1 MKKYLFLIAATCA
14 LLSCAK
20 EGFQESTAPDYVL
33 SDNGANGK
41 IISFS
46 VEVEPSSETKATISS
61 STNFTWGASD
71 RAAVYTSDGTTKV
84 ELTPSEIE
92 GGKATF
98 TGEVPSGKTVDEGA
112 IVVYPASFLTG
123 PSSITFPDS
132 YDDAAETKGQGT
144 VLAAKVASGKNLSF
158 KYLAATLRASITDV
172 PSIATSITV
181 TSTQTLT
188 GVHTIDFTGSTP
200 SLSPSSTA
208 KVITFSS
215 PANGNN
221 VLIIPVP
228 KTGVEQEFTYNV
240 NYSSG
245 VLFTK
250 STSKTLARN
259 TYLSMTPLTINPDVY
274 LIADF
279 TDWSYASSKLMGES
293 GTTRSATLLA
303 RENEYYRYLVDYGS
317 VKIDMGPTSN
327 GSTSKDEVLTNVTNA
342 SKMDAYGMYDFSF
355 DYVTANN
362 KVTAS
367 ASPITIFLTGTFQ
380 SPTSW
385 QLNNDT
391 PMSMLNN
398 DEGVLVKQFT
408 NGTEYKAYTNA
419 FWRAA
424 IPSSDES
431 SKIIIGDTH
440 YYLIIS
446 DAKDRTLEN
455 YYTKDSGFFSSVCIP
470 GSFNDWDT
478 TAEMKRL
485 DENAPVWY
493 YDVVSDGSDFTFKFF
508 VTGSWW
514 NGWAPDY
521 CGNNITHTTD
531 GSVNNKISGTAGT
544 YRIIA
549 AQHYND
555 NNDGL
560 YWAIFKKTL

>member
-20 EGFQESTAPDYVL
+20 EGFQESATPAYEL

-61 STNFTWGASD
+61 STNFTWETSD

-132 YDDAAETKGQGT
+132 YDDDAEIKGQGT

-181 TSTQTLT
+181 TSTQNLT

-245 VLFTK
+245 VLFTQ
-250 STSKTLARN
+250 STTKTLARN
-259 TYLSMTPLTINPDVY
+259 TYLSMTALTINPEVY
-274 LIADF
+274 LVRNLDG
-279 TDWSYASSKLMGES
+279 DHWSDNAE
-293 GTTRSATLLA
+293 TLLA
-303 RENEYYRYLVDYGS
+303 TPTGTRYTALIKSFGGSDKYFRYDVKYGS
-317 VKIDMGPTSN
+317 STIQYGNTDSGVNGLSGGTFVAGKDNSALLRVYGLNNYTID
-327 GSTSKDEVLTNVTNA
+327 
-342 SKMDAYGMYDFSF
+342 F
-355 DYVTANN
+355 DYVTGEFM
-362 KVTAS
+362 VSET
-367 ASPITIFLTGTFQ
+367 PIDLYAIGIAGEAFDNSQKTERVICDYYCWTGNT
-380 SPTSW
+380 
-385 QLNNDT
+385 
-391 PMSMLNN
+391 
-398 DEGVLVKQFT
+398 
-408 NGTEYKAYTNA
+408 
-419 FWRAA
+419 
-424 IPSSDES
+424 
-431 SKIIIGDTH
+431 
-440 YYLIIS
+440 
-446 DAKDRTLEN
+446 
-455 YYTKDSGFFSSVCIP
+455 
-470 GSFNDWDT
+470 
-478 TAEMKRL
+478 
-485 DENAPVWY
+485 
-493 YDVVSDGSDFTFKFF
+493 
-508 VTGSWW
+508 TGSWIKLYEDGITDW
-514 NGWAPDY
+514 SSGGTYPDTYTGMSVNQGENLSFFVNSSDFSSYFSQKESKRSKVTLKGAFDEWSSGVDFNPTGHFGLWKISKTFENNSEAKIVVDNQWTGINGDTGTVISGNRIYNMAALGE
-521 CGNNITHTTD
+521 GNNFAIE
-531 GSVNNKISGTAGT
+531 AGT
-544 YRIIA
+544 YDIG
-549 AQHYND
+549 YND
-555 NNDGL
+555 NTNTL
-560 YWAIFKKTL
+560 YFEKKEINN